1 MGEYDEGE
9 CNGPGPDE
17 YYDCD
22 GNRLTDEDGDLVCDE
37 LDDCVGEFDE
47 CGVCNGS
54 GAEEYYD
61 CDGNCLDDVDGDLVC
76 DELGFRLYRS

>member
-1 MGEYDEGE
+1 M
-9 CNGPGPDE
+9 
-17 YYDCD
+17 
-22 GNRLTDEDGDLVCDE
+22 TDVDGDLVCDE

-61 CDGNCLDDVDGDLVC
+61 CDGNCLTDVDGDLVC
-76 DELGFRLYRS
+76 DELDDCVGEFDECEVCMVLELKNIMIAMVIV